1 MTSVARWS
9 SGNVNF
15 WFLGEGCN
23 RYEMLQ
29 KPEQPRVLGDWKRSY
44 HHRDSFSQLWALGLL
59 HRAGAVFIFS
69 CQEEKKAPLSQ
80 LIFKIPGAL
89 LALSFLPSPGMGVF
103 ESCLP
108 PSRWEFPKRGRLLW
122 AEPTL
127 HTCSGSTETEEI

>member
-1 MTSVARWS
+1 
-9 SGNVNF
+9 
-15 WFLGEGCN
+15 
-23 RYEMLQ
+23 MLQ
-29 KPEQPRVLGDWKRSY
+29 KPEQPRVLGDWKRSH

-59 HRAGAVFIFS
+59 HRAGAVFLLS
-69 CQEEKKAPLSQ
+69 CQEEEKAPLSQ

-127 HTCSGSTETEEI
+127 HTCSGSTETEEIWGGRVLPLVCL